1 MEMNRNIPTT
11 DGVRIGGLY
20 IDYDRRLCQVIGVAW
35 TEPARGRPIAAGGR
49 GQGAPIT
56 WYRTRGGPEDRAGGR
71 YDASR
76 LLAVRIRGGRVWA
89 GGADW
94 GPAPEWA
101 AEVAELTAIDA
112 LLSAKA
118 GW

>member
-1 MEMNRNIPTT
+1 MNTNTHT
-11 DGVRIGGLY
+11 QDGVTIGGLY

-35 TEPARGRPIAAGGR
+35 VEPAPGRPIAAGGR
-49 GQGAPIT
+49 GQGSPVT
-56 WYRTRGGPEDRAGGR
+56 WYRTEVPGDPHGGGR

>member
-35 TEPARGRPIAAGGR
+35 TEPARDGGAL
-49 GQGAPIT
+49 GTA
-56 WYRTRGGPEDRAGGR
+56 WYRTQGGPEDRAGGR

-101 AEVAELTAIDA
+101 AEVAGEPAFWPGENATTETPHYE
-112 LLSAKA
+112 
-118 GW
+118 